1 LSKIRLCFINGTRIS
16 KRKRINWPRIQICC
30 RCRRSGQ
37 GAGGGA
43 NCVGGRYPAKPAIK
57 GINDS
62 KLLSAKKRLELRE
75 KIIENSL
82 CWSAAEVSNYTID
95 KEGISLSNRLVL
107 KQAVNK
113 LKIKPDF
120 VLIDFF
126 KIPDLGIKSESVTHG
141 DSKIYSI
148 ACASILA
155 KVYRDDLMNKQAEKY
170 PEYHFHT
177 NKGYLTKKHL
187 EAITEYGWTSIH
199 RLSFWPVSAML

>member
-1 LSKIRLCFINGTRIS
+1 MVLELAREKELI
-16 KRKRINWPRIQICC
+16 
-30 RCRRSGQ
+30 GQ
-37 GAGGGA
+37 GYKFVAGVDE
-43 NCVGGRYPAKPAIK
+43 VGRGPVAGPIVSAAVIMDPAKPAIK